1 MTEKSNP
8 DPITPMS
15 LWRSF
20 QEANIEAW
28 SQGMAAMVATDAYSQ
43 AMRDFLDS
51 YLMTSAP
58 FRKILDQYMNFW
70 LSSLN
75 MPSREEISRL
85 EQRLV
90 TTEMRLNGLYSQLDQ
105 IVQATQRQTSSVM
118 NLTSQ
123 HDEALKQV
131 ESHTHAVD
139 SRLDTIVQL
148 LDDTARRIETP
159 SASQEPSTDPELAKT
174 IDRVSAQAQELDT
187 RTHQIAQVLQK
198 HTTKVTTLAT
208 NQTDSFSRLDSQVQN
223 LAAII
228 ERMLQTVQNQGQDV
242 TTLAQR
248 STEESARV
256 AEQIQNF
263 DTKTSELTN
272 LVHTH
277 LSKQS
282 DTSGTDTQDTR
293 ISDMEARIQAI
304 DNVTNQILQVL
315 QNQVRHELDS
325 SPDQSAE
332 VAQLE
337 TRMQALDDKTGQVL
351 QALQT
356 LQTTLQT
363 TSRTRKTSTGTTRK
377 TTRKTSKEPSTEE
390 NKTEE

>member
-1 MTEKSNP
+1 MAEKSNP

-51 YLMTSAP
+51 YLTTSAP

-105 IVQATQRQTSSVM
+105 IVQATQRQTASVM

-123 HDEALKQV
+123 YDGAIKQV
-131 ESHTHAVD
+131 ESHTHALD
-139 SRLDTIVQL
+139 SRLDTIVHL
-148 LDDTARRIETP
+148 LNDTANRLDTP
-159 SASQEPSTDPELAKT
+159 PASQEFSLDPEVAKT
-174 IDRVSAQAQELDT
+174 IDRVSVQAQELDT

-198 HTTKVTTLAT
+198 QTTKVTTLAT
-208 NQTDSFSRLDSQVQN
+208 NQTDSFSRLDAQVQQ
-223 LAAII
+223 LTASI
-228 ERMLQTVQNQGQDV
+228 ESIVQNVQNQAQEI
-242 TTLAQR
+242 TTLTQR
-248 STEESARV
+248 STEDSTRV
-256 AEQIQNF
+256 AEQLQTF
-263 DTKTSELTN
+263 DAKTNELAHC
-272 LVHTH
+272 VRTH
-277 LSKQS
+277 VSAQPNTS
-282 DTSGTDTQDTR
+282 DTSTQDTR

-304 DNVTNQILQVL
+304 GNVTNQILQVL
-315 QNQVRHELDS
+315 QNQVRQEPDT

-363 TSRTRKTSTGTTRK
+363 TSRSRKPSTGTTRK
-377 TTRKTSKEPSTEE
+377 TTRKTSKESSTEE
-390 NKTEE
+390 NKPEE